1 MQGFLFLLSI
11 LFFSIHYIRSDVE
24 EAIVRFQ
31 SEHPLEKMEAAPL
44 PLVDTLLGILCFVG
58 LWVSGCKAGID
69 LQSLGE
75 VEGCRVGTLH

>member
-1 MQGFLFLLSI
+1 MQGFLFLEI
-11 LFFSIHYIRSDVE
+11 IRSDVE

-31 SEHPLEKMEAAPL
+31 IEHPLEKMEAASL

-58 LWVSGCKAGID
+58 LWVSGCKAGTD

-75 VEGCRVGTLH
+75 VEGCRVGTLR